1 MRRVYILPLP
11 YNDPVEVTLDENDPN
26 YSTIPKH
33 YPKGI
38 DGMKLRVTTGTFPN
52 QDLLGEQVIPYALYG
67 TNSFPITDANLL
79 TALNNQPLGRT
90 FNYSIQTNYKPGSF
104 ITGDEV
110 SSPIV
115 SNQVIKMIPKCTVSN
130 YTYNHTNG
138 DGYVSQTFSSNSD
151 APVSYTSSD
160 PNILSID
167 PVSHRYNVPPLD
179 IFLVQEELVE
189 TITISQG
196 SNSRYEALTTQETV
210 IITPSTL
217 TVIPLVRLSN
227 GVIRYTGNPAEI
239 QATPI
244 FFQVNLRGPGREWFA
259 VIDNRHLPEIRN
271 YARGFPVSFALF
283 TPPGQSSPVP
293 FNNIVTTLMTN
304 MDNMFN
310 NATQFNQP
318 LNSWDV
324 SRVRTMFS
332 MFNNAEQFDQPLNS
346 WDVSNVSNM
355 AQMFFNARKFNQPL
369 NSWNVSN
376 VRCMFQMFYGATR
389 FNQPLNSWD
398 VSRVF
403 IAGFFSQ
410 GSALSELNTFR
421 ILPPPPIFI
430 FR

>member
-1 MRRVYILPLP
+1 MVYLEIFL
-11 YNDPVEVTLDENDPN
+11 NGPVEVTLDENDPN

-38 DGMKLRVTTGTFPN
+38 DGMKLRVTTGTYPN
-52 QDLLGEQVIPYALYG
+52 EVLVGEQVISHALYG
-67 TNSFPITDANLL
+67 NNSFPITDANLL

-90 FNYSIQTNYKPGSF
+90 FNFSIQTNYKPGSF
-104 ITGDEV
+104 ITGDEL

-115 SNQVIKMIPKCTVSN
+115 SNQVIKMIPDCTVSN

-151 APVSYTSSD
+151 AQISYTSSD

-167 PVSHRYNVPPLD
+167 PVSHRYNVPSLD
-179 IFLVQEELVE
+179 RFLVQEELVE
-189 TITISQG
+189 TITISQA

-210 IITPSTL
+210 ITTQSTL

-227 GVIRYTGNPAEI
+227 GVIRYTGNPAAI
-239 QATPI
+239 QGPPL

-259 VIDNRHLPEIRN
+259 VVDNRHIPAIRN
-271 YARGFPVSFALF
+271 YAHGVDTTTFH
-283 TPPGQSSPVP
+283 PPDQTTPVP

-355 AQMFFNARKFNQPL
+355 ALMFFNARQFNQPL

-376 VRCMFQMFYGATR
+376 VGSMIQMFVGATR

-398 VSRVF
+398 VSRVV
-403 IAGFFSQ
+403 IAWFFSQ
-410 GSALSELNTFR
+410 GSALSES
-421 ILPPPPIFI
+421 ILPRFNPMIRMFGHI
-430 FR
+430 